1 MHVLCTETSIE
12 RLTTNVRIG
21 FGSFNDKVARPFT
34 DFQTN
39 QDGSACP
46 ATRPVC
52 RPNYAFRH
60 QINLID
66 NITFYDVC

>member
-1 MHVLCTETSIE
+1 MYILSTETSIE
-12 RLTTNVRIG
+12 TLTTNVRIG

-34 DFQTN
+34 DFQTGP
-39 QDGSACP
+39 DGMACLND
-46 ATRPVC
+46 RQQC

-66 NITFYDVC
+66 NITFYDVS